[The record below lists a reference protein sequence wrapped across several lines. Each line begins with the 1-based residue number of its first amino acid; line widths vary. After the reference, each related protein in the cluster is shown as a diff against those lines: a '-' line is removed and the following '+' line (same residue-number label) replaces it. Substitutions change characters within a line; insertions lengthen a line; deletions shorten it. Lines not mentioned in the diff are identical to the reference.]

1 MIVGFV
7 DVVSQ
12 NLGTARIGAMEIEP
26 VVRLGVI
33 SAMLSVAEL
42 ATTLLADTTRGGT
55 PLPEMPVD

>member
-42 ATTLLADTTRGGT
+42 ANTLLADTTRGGT